1 MDFVPLPTK
10 ITDRNKGQK
19 YMRKKN
25 EIVIWDGKR
34 FLCEHSVRR
43 ERCKE
48 CGGSSICEH
57 SNLRIQCKECEGSQ
71 VCEHGKRKDR
81 CKKCEG
87 NQFCQHGRLK
97 DICKECGGSQIC
109 EHGRRKDRCK
119 ECGGSSICKHG
130 KERRLCRECEGT
142 GICEHKIRRNI
153 CKTCNLTGHLTKLMR
168 GRVWGAMKHYSTRK
182 DKKHTYEYIG
192 CSVEY
197 LRSHLETQF
206 EKESER
212 CGHSISWE
220 NQGDWHIDHIKP
232 CDSFDL
238 DLEDE
243 RHKCFHYTNLQPMWA
258 PDNLSKSNIYDEY
271 EDEREWN
278 GDKWI

>member
-1 MDFVPLPTK
+1 MHSERLQPDILPWL
-10 ITDRNKGQK
+10 
-19 YMRKKN
+19 N
-25 EIVIWDGKR
+25 ETTPP
-34 FLCEHSVRR
+34 
-43 ERCKE
+43 
-48 CGGSSICEH
+48 GSD
-57 SNLRIQCKECEGSQ
+57 NYRI
-71 VCEHGKRKDR
+71 HP
-81 CKKCEG
+81 
-87 NQFCQHGRLK
+87 
-97 DICKECGGSQIC
+97 
-109 EHGRRKDRCK
+109 
-119 ECGGSSICKHG
+119 
-130 KERRLCRECEGT
+130 
-142 GICEHKIRRNI
+142 
-153 CKTCNLTGHLTKLMR
+153 
-168 GRVWGAMKHYSTRK
+168 
-182 DKKHTYEYIG
+182 EYVG